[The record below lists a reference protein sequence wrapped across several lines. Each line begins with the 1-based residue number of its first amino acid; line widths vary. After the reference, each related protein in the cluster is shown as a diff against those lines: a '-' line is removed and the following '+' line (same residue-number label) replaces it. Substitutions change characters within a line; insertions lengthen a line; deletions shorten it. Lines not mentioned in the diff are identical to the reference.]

1 MFLYINMK
9 NYKNIAYID
18 FVNVIIALNSHAYEK
33 KFLTTVRKKVVSF
46 VALWIINSKT
56 VIYLLSNYN
65 RSRASRTA

>member
-46 VALWIINSKT
+46 VAL
-56 VIYLLSNYN
+56 
-65 RSRASRTA
+65 